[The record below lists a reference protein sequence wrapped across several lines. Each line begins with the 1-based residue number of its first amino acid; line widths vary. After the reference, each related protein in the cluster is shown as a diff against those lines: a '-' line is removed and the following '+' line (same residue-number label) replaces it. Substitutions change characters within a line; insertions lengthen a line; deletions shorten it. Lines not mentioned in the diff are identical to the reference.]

1 MIIGGYYFGVMPECI
16 ALGAILSQDSLN
28 DVFDILTLNSDKEK
42 TQGDNILK
50 KFQIEYS
57 DHLTLLNIYI
67 QWARHKNRKNFANE
81 NKLNNTILNR
91 IEHTC
96 TELQEIITKRLF
108 EEIPDLELFRVIG
121 DKKFL
126 FGGGSDKKKS
136 KSYKKANHEKDHDN
150 RLVGGFNRHAIND
163 NSFSTKNSSEN
174 QEVSEFIQRAGR
186 REIEGTSSINQSGF
200 TLNFSMYNSE
210 GSDSDNNDQNYYS
223 QIGGKRKKK
232 KKKKPITQKKDTVK
246 ETTKNANPPTK
257 SQLSNKPTTKLSKK
271 LSKKSTH
278 TVSTK
283 PAEQDEQIDDEI
295 DNEIEQL
302 RIKETTKDSIPSLK
316 RTETLDKL
324 EVLKDISVEQVS
336 EESVPNYQVP
346 TVDISVNK
354 RKKPD
359 PMVFKDLTPEE
370 KVKIKKNE
378 FFKDKEVQRRH
389 KLINEYTLSNIPRR
403 KIIKPFEENYL
414 NVLTCLLYGFST
426 QLAIYS
432 GKENKYVMKYS
443 LLTPTLNDTCLLN
456 LRDDKPNVILY
467 KECQLNSY
475 GGKDHV
481 DLIIN
486 TAVPNKVLSFFLD
499 RTES

>member
-1 MIIGGYYFGVMPECI
+1 
-16 ALGAILSQDSLN
+16 
-28 DVFDILTLNSDKEK
+28 
-42 TQGDNILK
+42 
-50 KFQIEYS
+50 
-57 DHLTLLNIYI
+57 
-67 QWARHKNRKNFANE
+67 
-81 NKLNNTILNR
+81 
-91 IEHTC
+91 
-96 TELQEIITKRLF
+96 
-108 EEIPDLELFRVIG
+108 
-121 DKKFL
+121 
-126 FGGGSDKKKS
+126 
-136 KSYKKANHEKDHDN
+136 
-150 RLVGGFNRHAIND
+150 IND

-200 TLNFSMYNSE
+200 TLNFNMYNSE
-210 GSDSDNNDQNYYS
+210 TSDSDTNNQNYYS

-246 ETTKNANPPTK
+246 ETTKNANSPTK

-271 LSKKSTH
+271 VSKKSTH

-283 PAEQDEQIDDEI
+283 PAEQDEQFDDEI
-295 DNEIEQL
+295 DSEIEQL
-302 RIKETTKDSIPSLK
+302 RIKETTKNSIPSLK

-403 KIIKPFEENYL
+403 KIIKPL
-414 NVLTCLLYGFST
+414 KK
-426 QLAIYS
+426 I
-432 GKENKYVMKYS
+432 
-443 LLTPTLNDTCLLN
+443 
-456 LRDDKPNVILY
+456 
-467 KECQLNSY
+467 
-475 GGKDHV
+475 
-481 DLIIN
+481 
-486 TAVPNKVLSFFLD
+486 
-499 RTES
+499 